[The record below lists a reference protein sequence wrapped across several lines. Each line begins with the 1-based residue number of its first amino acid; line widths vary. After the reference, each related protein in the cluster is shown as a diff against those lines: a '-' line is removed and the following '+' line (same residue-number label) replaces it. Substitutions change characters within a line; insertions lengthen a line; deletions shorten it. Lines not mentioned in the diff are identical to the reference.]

1 MSATESAT
9 EPNPPPDAAA
19 PATQKRPG
27 FVRRVLGL
35 LFKGIALLIFLS
47 LAALAGLAWHPPD
60 LNPHAERISRFLAE
74 RTGLAI
80 RVGGVHLRTGLS
92 LALVGDGVEV
102 LCPVTGKPLFSVEQL
117 LLRVS
122 PLSWRQGW
130 LSASLTVEG
139 VEASAGRDEAGRL
152 LLAGRPLDAFLA
164 GGGQDEGVPI
174 TMFTVRN
181 ATLNWVDPHAPMR
194 TRMTGLEATAF
205 LERDG
210 SAHFDARAG
219 LPEIHP
225 QARWSAKGE
234 RAPGDL
240 WSLRA
245 RLERVSLPLFAPYLV
260 DLTPLDGLT
269 APFDLEAIV
278 HHQPQN
284 GLRVQWQAALGAG
297 SLAWPAVFRW
307 PIPMT
312 SLAADGVLEQKGQA
326 WHLRVDRFDLT
337 SPHGRAGGRLTLDGL
352 GGSEAPRLDLTAE
365 ASGTRTEQAKY
376 YFPTR
381 IMHPDLVRWLDN
393 HLKEGQVTHATAHIK
408 GPVNNIPAGP
418 GDPPGEVFHIE
429 GDVAGVTL
437 HYHPPLMPLT
447 NIATHLIFDRHGM
460 TAQVASAV
468 LGETRKVTGEVK
480 IANMQHNPTVEIAAE
495 SPALDLPDVWKGI
508 VAHPALRWDRAV
520 GMEQAVVQGQGA
532 ATMKISLP
540 LDHMEKMTYSGR
552 LEWKKNAFRPPFL
565 DTPVTDASGL
575 LTLDP
580 ERLEIS
586 RLTAR
591 LGDLPIS
598 GQLAVRQY
606 RTPGKATLNARLES
620 RLEGERMAGTLAP
633 WLGEGGTWQGAMPF
647 WIEFQRPPGETR
659 FLIKGEADPAG
670 VTVRGKMGWRKSS
683 GDPGV
688 VKGEGW
694 LDRQGRL
701 LVEPLRI
708 ELGNLK
714 LAGQTDWNLDRNLG
728 KITIRDGHLD
738 QTSGRLALTSSRRP
752 DGREAW
758 VANADLATLDLRPLL
773 EKREENDPP
782 PPDPSPRERW
792 PRISLAVQAERMLLA
807 NREEA
812 RQLEARMEM
821 EVRSLR
827 FESLR
832 FTQGEG
838 EVEGNGEFLWSRHID
853 AGNYS
858 GHLEMTAKDFGA
870 LLHGLDLYAG
880 LDRGGGELDVT
891 LDGFL
896 GPGQR
901 LADTLSGTARFKFQE
916 GKIRRLGFLSRLL
929 GLFSLK
935 ELPHLVVGDRPD
947 LDGTGLH
954 YKEFQGTLSI
964 SDNVWNIDRM
974 WLKSP
979 SMNIVFTGKV
989 DFPKDQVDLLVG
1001 MRPLQTLDALVTG
1014 VPLLGKLVTGDRQ
1027 AVLETQFD
1035 VSGSTQDP
1043 QARIRPVTSLAPG
1056 LLRDILAVPMKIFD
1070 RIKEKAGSGKGD
1082 E

>member
-1 MSATESAT
+1 MPATESAT
-9 EPNPPPDAAA
+9 EPTPPQDAA
-19 PATQKRPG
+19 PPTEKRPG
-27 FVRRVLGL
+27 ILRRALGW
-35 LFKGIALLIFLS
+35 LFKTLVLVIVLS
-47 LAALAGLAWHPPD
+47 MVALAGLAWHPPD
-60 LNPHAERISRFLAE
+60 LNPYAERISRFLAE
-74 RTGLAI
+74 RTGLDI
-80 RVGGVHLRTGLS
+80 RVAGVHLHTGLS

-102 LCPVTGKPLFSVEQL
+102 LCPVNGKPLFTVKRL
-117 LLRVS
+117 LLRIS
-122 PLSWRQGW
+122 PLSWQQGW
-130 LSASLTVEG
+130 LSASLTLEE
-139 VEASAGRDEAGRL
+139 VEASASRDEEGRL
-152 LLAGRPLDAFLA
+152 LVAGRPLDTFPSD
-164 GGGQDEGVPI
+164 GGQDEGLPI
-174 TMFTVRN
+174 TMFSVQN
-181 ATLNWVDPHAPMR
+181 ATLHWVDPHAPMR

-210 SAHFDARAG
+210 SAHFDASAG
-219 LPEIHP
+219 LPDIHP

-245 RLERVSLPLFAPYLV
+245 RLERISLLPFAPYLV

-278 HHQPQN
+278 HHHPQS
-284 GLRVQWQAALGAG
+284 GLQAQWQAAIGAG
-297 SLAWPAVFRW
+297 SLAWPEVFRW

-312 SLAADGVLEQKGQA
+312 TLNADGVLELKGQA
-326 WHLRVDRFDLT
+326 WQLRVDRFDLT
-337 SPHGRAGGRLTLDGL
+337 GPHGRAGGRMTIDSP
-352 GGSEAPRLDLTAE
+352 GGTDKPRLDLTAE

-381 IMHPDLVRWLDN
+381 IMHPELVRWLDN
-393 HLKEGQVTHATAHIK
+393 NLKEGQVTHATAHIK
-408 GPVNNIPAGP
+408 GPLHNIPAGP
-418 GDPPGEVFHIE
+418 GDPPGEIFHIE
-429 GDVAGVTL
+429 GDVTGVTL

-447 NIATHLIFDRHGM
+447 NISTHLIFDRHGM

-468 LGETRKVTGEVK
+468 LGETRKVTGEVR
-480 IANMQHNPTVEIAAE
+480 IANMQRNPTVEVVAE
-495 SPALDLPDVWKGI
+495 SPALDLPDIWKGI

-520 GMEQAVVQGQGA
+520 GMEQATLQGQGA
-532 ATMKISLP
+532 AAMKLSLP
-540 LDHMEKMTYSGR
+540 LDHPEKMTYSGR
-552 LEWKKNAFRPPFL
+552 LELKKNAFRPPFL
-565 DTPVTDASGL
+565 DTPITEASGL

-591 LGDLPIS
+591 MGEMPIT
-598 GQLAVRQY
+598 GQLTVRQY
-606 RTPGKATLNARLES
+606 RTPGKAALNARLES
-620 RLEGERMAGTLAP
+620 LLEGKRLADHLAP
-633 WLGEGGTWQGAMPF
+633 WLGAGGTWQGAMPF
-647 WIEFQRPPGETR
+647 WIEFQRPPGEAR
-659 FLIKGEADPAG
+659 FLVKGEANPVG
-670 VTVRGKMGWRKSS
+670 VTLRGKMGWQRNT

-701 LVEPLRI
+701 FVDPFHI
-708 ELGNLK
+708 ALGNLK
-714 LAGQTDWNLDRNLG
+714 LVGQTDWNLDRNLG
-728 KITIRDGHLD
+728 KITIREGHLD
-738 QTSGRLALTSSRRP
+738 KTSGRLVLASSRRP
-752 DGREAW
+752 DGQEAW
-758 VANADLATLDLRPLL
+758 NAEADLATLDLRPLL
-773 EKREENDPP
+773 ENRQNETPPPTADPP
-782 PPDPSPRERW
+782 KQRW
-792 PRISLAVQAERMLLA
+792 PRVSLAVKAGHLLLA

-812 RQLEARMEM
+812 SRLDARMEM

-827 FESLR
+827 FPSLR

-853 AGNYS
+853 AGGYA
-858 GHLEMTAKDFGA
+858 GHLEVTAKDFGA
-870 LLHGLDLYAG
+870 LFHGLDLYAG
-880 LDRGGGELDVT
+880 LDKGGGELDVT

-896 GPGQR
+896 GPEQR
-901 LADTLSGTARFKFQE
+901 LTDTLSGTARFRFQE

-1027 AVLETQFD
+1027 TVLETQFD

-1056 LLRDILAVPMKIFD
+1056 LLRDILAVPMKIFN
-1070 RIKEKAGSGKGD
+1070 RIKEKAGSVQGG